1 MGRSKEFDT
10 TLVLHKAMEVFGHY
24 GYEGASLQ
32 NLLDGLGIARQS
44 LYDTY
49 GTKRDLFLLAVK
61 HYASEKTSAVISY
74 LERPGS
80 VKESIADIFREIVT
94 VLKDESRCKECFIL
108 LSAIDQVPHDT
119 EIADFFKDDMAR
131 LEEAFYTALVRA
143 QEQGELGHREKNLRA
158 LAQYLNHARYA
169 LTQSAKLTSN
179 PEVLDHILTVT
190 LSTLD

>member
-1 MGRSKEFDT
+1 MARSKEFDT

-61 HYASEKTSAVISY
+61 HYASEKMTAVISY

-80 VKESIADIFREIVT
+80 VKESIAEIFREIVT

-119 EIADFFKDDMAR
+119 EIADFFRDDMAR

-169 LTQSAKLTSN
+169 LTQAAKLTTN

>member
-1 MGRSKEFDT
+1 MARSKEFDT

-61 HYASEKTSAVISY
+61 HYASEKTTAVISY

-80 VKESIADIFREIVT
+80 VKESIAEIFREIVT

-119 EIADFFKDDMAR
+119 EIADFFKEDMAR

-169 LTQSAKLTSN
+169 LTQAAKLSTN

>member
-1 MGRSKEFDT
+1 MARSKEFDT

-61 HYASEKTSAVISY
+61 HYASEKTTAVISH

-80 VKESIADIFREIVT
+80 VKESIAEIFREIVT

-119 EIADFFKDDMAR
+119 EIADFFKDDMAQ

-143 QEQGELGHREKNLRA
+143 KEQGELGHREKNLRA

-169 LTQSAKLTSN
+169 LTQAAKLSTN

>member
-10 TLVLHKAMEVFGHY
+10 TVVLHKAIEVFGHY

-32 NLLDGLGIARQS
+32 NLLEGLGIARQS

-61 HYASEKTSAVISY
+61 HYASEKTTAVISY

-80 VKESIADIFREIVT
+80 VKESIAEIFREIVT

-131 LEEAFYTALVRA
+131 LEEAFYKGLVRA
-143 QEQGELGHREKNLRA
+143 QEQGELGQREKNLRA
-158 LAQYLNHARYA
+158 LARYLNHARYA
-169 LTQSAKLTSN
+169 LTQAAKLTTN
-179 PEVLDHILTVT
+179 PEVLDDILMVT
-190 LSTLD
+190 LSKLD

>member
-1 MGRSKEFDT
+1 MARSKEFDT

-61 HYASEKTSAVISY
+61 HYASEKTTAVISY

-80 VKESIADIFREIVT
+80 VKESIAEIFREIVT

-119 EIADFFKDDMAR
+119 EIADFFRDDMAR

-169 LTQSAKLTSN
+169 LTQAAKLTTN

>member
-1 MGRSKEFDT
+1 MARSKEFDT

-61 HYASEKTSAVISY
+61 HYASEKTTAVISH

-80 VKESIADIFREIVT
+80 VKESIAEIFREIVT

-143 QEQGELGHREKNLRA
+143 KEQGELGHREKNLRA

-169 LTQSAKLTSN
+169 LTQAAKLSTN

>member
-1 MGRSKEFDT
+1 MARSKEFDT

-61 HYASEKTSAVISY
+61 QYASEKTTAVISY

-80 VKESIADIFREIVT
+80 VKESIAEIFREIVT
-94 VLKDESRCKECFIL
+94 VLKDESRSKECFIL

-119 EIADFFKDDMAR
+119 EIADFFKEDMAR

-169 LTQSAKLTSN
+169 LTQAAKLTTN